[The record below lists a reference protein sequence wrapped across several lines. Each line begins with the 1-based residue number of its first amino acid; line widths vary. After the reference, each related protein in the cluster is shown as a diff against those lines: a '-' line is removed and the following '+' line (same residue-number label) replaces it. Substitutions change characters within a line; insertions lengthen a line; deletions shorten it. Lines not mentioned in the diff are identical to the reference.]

1 MCAALIGSLLAPAA
15 VQAETGTTA
24 KAKEQN
30 KISSALYKRFEKE
43 DKVTFLIKMKNQAN
57 LQQAAT
63 AAENRAKASVMT
75 VKK

>member
-1 MCAALIGSLLAPAA
+1 MKKKPLFSTFMCAALIGSLLAPAA

-43 DKVTFLIKMKNQAN
+43 DKVTFNQN
-57 LQQAAT
+57 
-63 AAENRAKASVMT
+63 EKPGESSASGDSG
-75 VKK
+75 